1 MTFDHI
7 GVIMLQPDSLE
18 YYIFRSIGRI
28 AFILFAYMIAEGFF
42 KTKNLKNYFL
52 RLLIYASI
60 IEAFIIGFYFVT
72 GENYILGY
80 NVIWPLVFGL
90 GALLLLKN
98 KSIWIRFTSILVVF
112 IAEFLH
118 IPYGAYGV
126 LIIMVFG
133 LYRNPL
139 TQLLLVAGINMLFID
154 YPLLAYLDLAD
165 YAKYVW
171 IQWFSMAAFIFIFF
185 YNGTKGKLRMKWFFY
200 IFYPVHLGIIYF
212 INYLL

>member
-7 GVIMLQPDSLE
+7 GVIMLEPDSLE

-28 AFILFAYMIAEGFF
+28 AFVLFAYMIAEGFF
-42 KTKNLKNYFL
+42 KTKNLKSYFL
-52 RLLIYASI
+52 RLFVYASI
-60 IEAFIIGFYFVT
+60 IEAFIIGYYFIS
-72 GENYILGY
+72 GENYILGF

-98 KSIWIRFTSILVVF
+98 KSIWIRLISILVVF
-112 IAEFLH
+112 AAELLH
-118 IPYGAYGV
+118 IPYGGYGV

-139 TQLLLVAGINMLFID
+139 TQLLFVLGINLLFID
-154 YPLLAYLDLAD
+154 VPLLSYLDLAS
-165 YAKYVW
+165 YAKYIW
-171 IQWFSMAAFIFIFF
+171 IQWFSMVAFAFILF
-185 YNGTKGKLRMKWFFY
+185 YNGKKGKFRMKWFFY
-200 IFYPVHLGIIYF
+200 IFYPLHLGIIYL